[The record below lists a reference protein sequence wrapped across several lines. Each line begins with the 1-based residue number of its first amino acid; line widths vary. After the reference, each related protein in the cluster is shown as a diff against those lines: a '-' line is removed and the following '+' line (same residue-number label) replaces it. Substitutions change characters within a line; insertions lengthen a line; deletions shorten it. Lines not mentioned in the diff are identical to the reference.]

1 MSWLVMV
8 VGVWLG
14 VAIRSGRSGRCAL
27 VCGVHGSTV
36 RPRRGILLGWSGLY
50 RELTSFVGNQVWA
63 LEIGC
68 RGVLWVAL

>member
-1 MSWLVMV
+1 MRTCV
-8 VGVWLG
+8 
-14 VAIRSGRSGRCAL
+14 RCARHH
-27 VCGVHGSTV
+27 CTTPS
-36 RPRRGILLGWSGLY
+36 RYLLGWSGLY